1 MMTIIKNEISI
12 QIRLRSGEIVNAFQ
26 NFYSRCFE
34 ICHNGNE
41 YINLPIIWLNDDES
55 CFIDPITKRIYTV
68 V

>member
-1 MMTIIKNEISI
+1 MNIKHEISI
-12 QIRLRSGEIVNAFQ
+12 QIRLESGKIVNAFQ

-41 YINLPIIWLNDDES
+41 YINLPISWLNNEET
-55 CFIDPITKRIYTV
+55 FFRDPITKRIYTV